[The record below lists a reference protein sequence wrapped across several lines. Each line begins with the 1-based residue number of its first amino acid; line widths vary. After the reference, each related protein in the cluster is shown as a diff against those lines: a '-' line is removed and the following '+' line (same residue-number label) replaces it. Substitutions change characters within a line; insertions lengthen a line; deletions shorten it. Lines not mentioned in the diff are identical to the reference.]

1 MPLIAK
7 LFRATA
13 AAIVLGIL
21 SPSFAEP
28 VSAYSPEKEIEELEQ
43 RFVRQEILALQRVED
58 VETRI
63 EILDR
68 HFNRVFLILGLSAAL
83 ALMLFAAHQ
92 RSRNRLNTE
101 RLNRAVREADMLR
114 DDIRRELHRPE
125 TEFLRIGHFLRR
137 MMRESLDAKPAE
149 RHFSEIRAIIRDPNV
164 PVSLHYMAQILLFE
178 HDSRWRDAEHVLEQ
192 LRQMDPED
200 PFVLLHLFHVHT
212 RISEGSGDSYD
223 RKRHR
228 QTANQYYAQFAVI
241 AQTKDIPASPATA
254 KKSPPAPKTPPP
266 AIAAA
271 ESESENA
278 SKTAEND
285 SEFDS
290 ESAAENITKNAA
302 ESKSKSAAESESKS
316 AAESE
321 SESASKIAE
330 NVSESDSESV
340 AKSAA
345 ESKSKTS
352 ENVSESDSENIVK
365 NAAESESKSAAESKS
380 KTSENVSESDSESA
394 SENIVKNA
402 VESESKTSEN
412 VSESDSENIAEN
424 VSESESK
431 TSEKDSENDSE
442 SESESGAEVQTNIS
456 KPQSEIVHT
465 KPAQS
470 PPVKTEFA
478 PPQIVPPKPPKTAE
492 TKPAPK
498 MPPSLPSAA
507 NGKKRPA
514 ENLLMKKIGKLSWR
528 GIGGAIKNKTVNLIG
543 EATNVAGKIN
553 NGANGDIPPFLPVP
567 AISELPEKKG
577 TAESEMWKCI
587 RAGDLAM
594 AQAAAV
600 ANMRHR
606 NRLIDRAL
614 ISYAQAQGHKTN
626 ETLYLNWGLSLL
638 GKALHLPLKKREPFF
653 NAAIDKF
660 LAGNVISPHR
670 FDFSLATLYAII
682 GRETEC
688 KQWLATARESGT
700 LNLESLHHAPDF
712 DGVRNQPWFAEFM
725 RDE

>member
-302 ESKSKSAAESESKS
+302 ESKSKSAAESES
-316 AAESE
+316 
-321 SESASKIAE
+321 ESASKIAE

-365 NAAESESKSAAESKS
+365 NAVESESK
-380 KTSENVSESDSESA
+380 TSEKVSESDSESV
-394 SENIVKNA
+394 S
-402 VESESKTSEN
+402 ESESKTSEN
-412 VSESDSENIAEN
+412 VSESD
-424 VSESESK
+424 
-431 TSEKDSENDSE
+431 

-492 TKPAPK
+492 TKPVPK

-528 GIGGAIKNKTVNLIG
+528 GIGGAIKNKTVNLIS

>member
-271 ESESENA
+271 ESESEND

-290 ESAAENITKNAA
+290 ESAAENITKN
-302 ESKSKSAAESESKS
+302 AAESESKS

-330 NVSESDSESV
+330 NVSESDSE
-340 AKSAA
+340 
-345 ESKSKTS
+345 
-352 ENVSESDSENIVK
+352 NIVK
-365 NAAESESKSAAESKS
+365 NAAESESKSAAESVSESAS
-380 KTSENVSESDSESA
+380 KTSEKVSESDSESA

-402 VESESKTSEN
+402 VESESKSAAESESKTSEN

-442 SESESGAEVQTNIS
+442 SESESSAEVQTNIS

-478 PPQIVPPKPPKTAE
+478 PPQIVPPKPPKPPKTAE

-528 GIGGAIKNKTVNLIG
+528 GIGGAIKNKTVNLIS

>member
-302 ESKSKSAAESESKS
+302 ESESKSAAESESKT
-316 AAESE
+316 SE
-321 SESASKIAE
+321 NDSESA
-330 NVSESDSESV
+330 
-340 AKSAA
+340 
-345 ESKSKTS
+345 
-352 ENVSESDSENIVK
+352 SENIVK
-365 NAAESESKSAAESKS
+365 NAAESESKSAAESVSESAS
-380 KTSENVSESDSESA
+380 KTSEKVSESDSESA

-402 VESESKTSEN
+402 VESESKSASESASKTSEN
-412 VSESDSENIAEN
+412 VSESDSES

-431 TSEKDSENDSE
+431 TSENDSE
-442 SESESGAEVQTNIS
+442 SESESSAEVQTNIS

-478 PPQIVPPKPPKTAE
+478 PPQIVPPKPPQPAE
-492 TKPAPK
+492 TKPVPK

-528 GIGGAIKNKTVNLIG
+528 GIGGAIKNKTVNLIS

>member
-271 ESESENA
+271 ESESEND

-290 ESAAENITKNAA
+290 ESAAENITK
-302 ESKSKSAAESESKS
+302 SAAESESKS
-316 AAESE
+316 AAESVSESSSE
-321 SESASKIAE
+321 SESA
-330 NVSESDSESV
+330 
-340 AKSAA
+340 
-345 ESKSKTS
+345 SKTS

-365 NAAESESKSAAESKS
+365 NAAESESKSAAESVSESAS
-380 KTSENVSESDSESA
+380 KTSENDSESA

-402 VESESKTSEN
+402 VESESKSAAESESKTSEK
-412 VSESDSENIAEN
+412 VSESDSES

-431 TSEKDSENDSE
+431 TSENVSE

-492 TKPAPK
+492 TKPVPK

-528 GIGGAIKNKTVNLIG
+528 GIGGAIKNKTVNLIS

>member
-302 ESKSKSAAESESKS
+302 ESKSKSAAESES
-316 AAESE
+316 
-321 SESASKIAE
+321 ESASKIAE

-352 ENVSESDSENIVK
+352 ENDSESASENIVK
-365 NAAESESKSAAESKS
+365 NAAESESKSAAESES
-380 KTSENVSESDSESA
+380 KTAENDSESDSESA

-402 VESESKTSEN
+402 VESESKSAAESESKTSEK
-412 VSESDSENIAEN
+412 VSESDSEN

-442 SESESGAEVQTNIS
+442 SESESSAEVQTNIS

-478 PPQIVPPKPPKTAE
+478 PPQIVPPKPPQPPE

-543 EATNVAGKIN
+543 EATNVAGKI

-725 RDE
+725 SDE

>member
-271 ESESENA
+271 ESESENS

-290 ESAAENITKNAA
+290 ESAAENITKN
-302 ESKSKSAAESESKS
+302 AAESESKS

-352 ENVSESDSENIVK
+352 EKVSESDSENIVK
-365 NAAESESKSAAESKS
+365 NAAESESKSAAESVSESAS
-380 KTSENVSESDSESA
+380 KTSEKVSESDSESA

-402 VESESKTSEN
+402 VESESKTSEK
-412 VSESDSENIAEN
+412 VSESDSES

-431 TSEKDSENDSE
+431 TSENVSESD

-528 GIGGAIKNKTVNLIG
+528 GIGGAIKNKTVNLIS

>member
-212 RISEGSGDSYD
+212 RISESSGDSYD

-290 ESAAENITKNAA
+290 ESAAENIAKN
-302 ESKSKSAAESESKS
+302 AAESESKS

-365 NAAESESKSAAESKS
+365 NAAESESKSAAESVSESAS
-380 KTSENVSESDSESA
+380 KTSEKVSESDSESA

-412 VSESDSENIAEN
+412 VSESDSES

-431 TSEKDSENDSE
+431 TSENVSESD

-492 TKPAPK
+492 TKPVPK

-528 GIGGAIKNKTVNLIG
+528 GIGGAIKNKTVNLIS

>member
-271 ESESENA
+271 ESESEND

-302 ESKSKSAAESESKS
+302 ESESKS

-321 SESASKIAE
+321 S
-330 NVSESDSESV
+330 DS
-340 AKSAA
+340 KSAA

-365 NAAESESKSAAESKS
+365 NAAESESKSAAESES
-380 KTSENVSESDSESA
+380 KTAENDSESDSESA

-402 VESESKTSEN
+402 VESESKSAA
-412 VSESDSENIAEN
+412 ESASKTAEN

-442 SESESGAEVQTNIS
+442 SESESSAEVQTNIS
-456 KPQSEIVHT
+456 KPPQSEIVHT

-478 PPQIVPPKPPKTAE
+478 PPQIVPPKPPQPPQPAE
-492 TKPAPK
+492 TKPVPK

>member
-271 ESESENA
+271 ESESEND

-302 ESKSKSAAESESKS
+302 ESKSKSAAESASES
-316 AAESE
+316 AAES
-321 SESASKIAE
+321 AL
-330 NVSESDSESV
+330 
-340 AKSAA
+340 
-345 ESKSKTS
+345 KT
-352 ENVSESDSENIVK
+352 
-365 NAAESESKSAAESKS
+365 
-380 KTSENVSESDSESA
+380 SESDSESA

-402 VESESKTSEN
+402 VESESKSAAESESESAFKTSEN
-412 VSESDSENIAEN
+412 VSESDSKSIAENIVKNAVESESKTSEKVSESDSESVSESESKTSEN

-442 SESESGAEVQTNIS
+442 SESESSAEVQTNIS

-478 PPQIVPPKPPKTAE
+478 PPQIVPPKPPQPPQPAE